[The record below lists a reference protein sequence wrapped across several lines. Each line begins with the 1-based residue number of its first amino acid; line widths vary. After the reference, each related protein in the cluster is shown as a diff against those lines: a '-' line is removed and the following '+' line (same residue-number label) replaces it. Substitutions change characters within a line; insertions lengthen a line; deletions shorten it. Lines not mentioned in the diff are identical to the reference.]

1 MLLSLLVP
9 FAVMAQEAYAVL
21 NNGTLTFYYDNSKS
35 SRSGKTYMLNTGTE
49 TPGWNSYSS
58 SIKKVII
65 TSSFSEVRPTST
77 YRWFCNASSMYQSS
91 LSDIE
96 GLENL
101 NTSEVKN
108 MSYMFYGCIRL
119 TSLDL
124 SHFDTRNVTTMS
136 HMFSK
141 CYRLNSLDVS
151 HFNTSKVNDMQSMFY
166 ECKTI
171 SSLDLSHFDT
181 SNVKYMYSM
190 FYNCDKL
197 THLDLS
203 HFDTGKVSI
212 MGNMFK
218 SCDDLLTI
226 DLSNFDTS
234 SVVDMNSMFM
244 DCRSLISLDLSSFK
258 TSRVTD
264 MSDMFWSC
272 NSLTTIYVS
281 DSWTTEK
288 VTHYKSERQFLN
300 CKNLVG
306 GKGTKYN
313 ANHVDVAYA
322 HVDCGTSN
330 PGYLTDIKDKKV
342 EYSDDIQEY
351 LDSLAEHSGTEK
363 FPVVVPVSN
372 NGITVDG
379 NVEIN
384 KEVHLLFDGGVGEP
398 LTVNFVGGVIS
409 INDKNSSLAFN
420 NVIMTNNAMARGQGL
435 VTATANSGG
444 IVNGGKLVLTSC
456 TVADGLI
463 TNSGSVYIDGATAVN
478 GMTNRLGGRIY
489 ITSPMTK
496 DISVSIFENYIETGT
511 PIILG
516 GNGYTLTAEDAAHI
530 SITLSTA
537 YEWKYDASKRAI
549 VISKKGDSNDDNVID
564 VADIATIISYMAGGR
579 NGIELKQVDANDDG
593 VVDVADI
600 ATIISI
606 MAGK

>member
-9 FAVMAQEAYAVL
+9 FAAMAQEAYAVL

-58 SIKKVII
+58 SITKVII
-65 TSSFSEVRPTST
+65 TPSFSEVRPTST

-91 LSDIE
+91 LSNIE

-136 HMFSK
+136 NMFSK
-141 CYRLNSLDVS
+141 CYVLNSLDVS
-151 HFNTSKVNDMQSMFY
+151 HFNTSKVTDMQSMFY

-197 THLDLS
+197 THLNLS
-203 HFDTGKVSI
+203 NFNTGKVRT
-212 MGNMFK
+212 MEEMFK
-218 SCDDLLTI
+218 SCDGLLTL

-234 SVVDMNSMFM
+234 LVEKMNSMFM
-244 DCRSLISLDLSSFK
+244 DCRNLISLDLSSFK

-264 MSDMFWSC
+264 MSNMFWSC

-288 VTHYKSERQFLN
+288 VTHYKSERLFLN
-300 CKNLVG
+300 CKSLVG
-306 GKGTKYN
+306 GAGTRYD
-313 ANHVDVAYA
+313 ANHVDVTYA
-322 HVDCGTSN
+322 HIDGGPSN
-330 PGYLTDIKDKKV
+330 PGYFTDIKDKEV
-342 EYSDDIQEY
+342 DDSDDLQEY
-351 LDSLAEHSGTEK
+351 LDSLAEHSGTEEY
-363 FPVVVPVSN
+363 PVIVPIGSN
-372 NGITVDG
+372 GMTVDG

-384 KEVHLLFDGGVGEP
+384 KEVHLLFDGGTGEP
-398 LTVNFVGGVIS
+398 LSLNFAGGVIS

-420 NVIMTNNAMARGQGL
+420 NVIMTNNAMARSQYL
-435 VTATANSGG
+435 ATASPNSSG
-444 IVNGGKLVLTSC
+444 IINGGKVLLTGC

-463 TNSGSVYIDGATAVN
+463 TNSGSVYIDGATTVS

-496 DISVSIFENYIETGT
+496 TVSISISEKDIETGA
-511 PIILG
+511 PVIIG
-516 GNGYTLTAEDAAHI
+516 GNDYTLTAEDAAHI
-530 SITLSTA
+530 SIILPTV
-537 YEWKYDASKRAI
+537 YEWKYNASTCVI
-549 VISKKGDSNDDNVID
+549 VIIKKGDPNDDNVID
-564 VADIATIISYMAGGR
+564 VADIATIINYMSG
-579 NGIELKQVDANDDG
+579 NSEGIEQKLVDVNGDG

-600 ATIISI
+600 ATVISI